1 MSVPFSD
8 VNLNNV
14 RKDVRT
20 NASNI
25 SVSEQALSNMNSVV
39 VSNTNSITTLN
50 SAVVRLSESQDI
62 TGEKRFTTR
71 AKSIAPVADDDLVIK
86 EYVDKFKGFNA
97 FSGATNST
105 LPTGSSSKVYWDTIV
120 KSNPT
125 IDNTGT
131 TTTYV
136 VDTKGIY
143 HISCFFYSLGS
154 SSYPKYFQVIR
165 ERSSVEKKVTG
176 LYDQS
181 TGFNV
186 AGCSC
191 LEELLVGDELFVRN
205 YTGSFNLRGSGTSDS
220 DDKFNGFSAIL
231 IKET

>member
-1 MSVPFSD
+1 MSTPFSTI
-8 VNLNNV
+8 NLNSL
-14 RKDVRT
+14 KQDIKT
-20 NASNI
+20 NTSNI
-25 SVSEQALSNMNSVV
+25 LVSEQALSDMNSVV

-50 SAVVRLSESQDI
+50 NAVVRLSESQDI
-62 TGEKRFTTR
+62 TGEKTFTTR
-71 AKSIAPVADDDLVIK
+71 AKSIAPVSDDDLVIK

-97 FSGATNST
+97 FSGATTNT
-105 LPTGSSSKVYWDTIV
+105 LPTGSSSKVYWDTIT

-125 IDNTGT
+125 INNSGT

-143 HISCFFYSLGS
+143 HISCFLYSLGS
-154 SSYPKYFQVIR
+154 SSFPKYIQVIR
-165 ERSSVEKKVTG
+165 ERSGVEKKVTG

-181 TGFNV
+181 TGLNV

-205 YTGSFNLRGSGTSDS
+205 YTGSFNLRGNGTSDS
-220 DDKFNGFSAIL
+220 SDKYNGFSAIL